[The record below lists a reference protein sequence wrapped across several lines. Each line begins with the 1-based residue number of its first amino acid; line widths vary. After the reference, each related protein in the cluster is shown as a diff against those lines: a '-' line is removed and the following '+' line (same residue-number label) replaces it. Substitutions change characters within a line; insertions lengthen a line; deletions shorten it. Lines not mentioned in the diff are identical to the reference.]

1 MKYIELEDINE
12 YKSESINPAKMQ
24 EMVFELY
31 SVPVYE
37 TGHPE
42 YLTGKQIASS
52 KIVVRKN
59 DILLCKINPRINR
72 VWIVKKESENVN
84 IASSEWIVVRSII
97 LNFWLGILD
106 HPNLDN

>member
-52 KIVVRKN
+52 KMIYCYVKLIHVLIVFG
-59 DILLCKINPRINR
+59 L
-72 VWIVKKESENVN
+72 
-84 IASSEWIVVRSII
+84 
-97 LNFWLGILD
+97 
-106 HPNLDN
+106 

>member
-24 EMVFELY
+24 ETVFELY

-52 KIVVRKN
+52 KIVVKKM
-59 DILLCKINPRINR
+59 IYCYVKLIHVL
-72 VWIVKKESENVN
+72 IVFG
-84 IASSEWIVVRSII
+84 
-97 LNFWLGILD
+97 L
-106 HPNLDN
+106 